1 MSENYN
7 VVNESTVDHELIPC
21 VESLDSI
28 HCDKTDHDY
37 VEGINLDSYI
47 NSSIDIGEPIENC
60 EDINCI
66 VLTEK
71 SSLDT
76 INSSLKTI
84 DNNEL
89 EIEDMEKQTNDKL
102 MNIGNEKTLDQTNL
116 DATGCMDT
124 ELTMSVSD
132 DQNKVM
138 DSSCVIENT
147 YGKSDQV
154 INEELNGKNCFFFY
168 LNILIFTIC

>member
-71 SSLDT
+71 SSIDT

-84 DNNEL
+84 DNNES
-89 EIEDMEKQTNDKL
+89 EIEDIEKQADDKL
-102 MNIGNEKTLDQTNL
+102 MNIDNENTLDQTNL

-124 ELTMSVSD
+124 DLSLSASD
-132 DQNKVM
+132 DQNKAT
-138 DSSCVIENT
+138 DSNCVFEISNGE
-147 YGKSDQV
+147 SDQV
-154 INEELNGKNCFFFY
+154 INEELTGKKLFFLLLKY
-168 LNILIFTIC
+168 L

>member
-71 SSLDT
+71 SSIDT

-89 EIEDMEKQTNDKL
+89 EIDDINKQTDDKL
-102 MNIGNEKTLDQTNL
+102 MNIDNENTLDQTNI

-124 ELTMSVSD
+124 ELSTSLSD

-138 DSSCVIENT
+138 ESNIVIENT
-147 YGKSDQV
+147 YGESDQV
-154 INEELNGKNCFFFY
+154 TNEELTGKNCFFSF
-168 LNILIFTIC
+168 N

>member
-1 MSENYN
+1 MSENYD

-71 SSLDT
+71 NSIDT
-76 INSSLKTI
+76 INSSIKTI
-84 DNNEL
+84 NNKEI
-89 EIEDMEKQTNDKL
+89 EIEDIEKQTDDKL
-102 MNIGNEKTLDQTNL
+102 MNIDNENPLDQINI
-116 DATGCMDT
+116 DATDNMDT
-124 ELTMSVSD
+124 ELSMSVSD
-132 DQNKVM
+132 DQNNIM
-138 DSSCVIENT
+138 DSNSVIENT
-147 YGKSDQV
+147 NGESDQV
-154 INEELNGKNCFFFY
+154 NNEELTGKNVY
-168 LNILIFTIC
+168 LFLFLFK